1 MRLRISTMLAI
12 ICGYSVLA
20 DGFPTKA
27 SPGFEVF
34 RDRCMAWHFEIGK
47 GIQAMNA
54 PTIAGLPIWYGIYQL
69 LIGNSIVPIRFGGQ
83 GLKENTIAFI

>member
-1 MRLRISTMLAI
+1 MRVGISTVLAI
-12 ICGYSVLA
+12 ICGYSVSG
-20 DGFPTKA
+20 DGFPTEA

-34 RDRCMAWHFEIGK
+34 RDRCMAWHFEIVI

-54 PTIAGLPIWYGIYQL
+54 PTIAGLPMWYVADQL